1 MASRFASFLP
11 PLRGSATVMPWPPWV
26 NTHGYLLASL
36 RDYDH
41 QLTTAPLFGLALDP
55 ARSILADRLAA
66 AAAAKRLPDGQIDA
80 VADELHVAIDEQ
92 GVDST
97 RVAAACGDVQ

>member
-26 NTHGYLLASL
+26 NTHGYLLTSL

-41 QLTTAPLFGLALDP
+41 QLTTAPLFIFLSYIFL
-55 ARSILADRLAA
+55 
-66 AAAAKRLPDGQIDA
+66 LPTLCIPYCA
-80 VADELHVAIDEQ
+80 EANRK
-92 GVDST
+92 T
-97 RVAAACGDVQ
+97 